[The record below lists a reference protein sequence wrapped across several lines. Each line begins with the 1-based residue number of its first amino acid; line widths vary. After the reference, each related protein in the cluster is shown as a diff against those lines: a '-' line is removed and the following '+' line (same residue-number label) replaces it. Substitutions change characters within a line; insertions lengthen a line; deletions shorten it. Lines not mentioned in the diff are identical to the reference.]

1 MILETSRLYL
11 RKLNDDDFDAL
22 CKIMQ
27 DEKTMYAYEGAF
39 SDDEVQQWLERQYM
53 RYDKYGFGLWA
64 VVLKENN
71 EVIGQCGLTMQPW
84 KDQEVLEVGYLFNR
98 NYWHHGYA
106 SEAAKACMEYAFE
119 KLHANEVCSIIRDTN
134 IASQNVALR
143 NGMQNHAQWV
153 KNYSNVDMLHYRY
166 VAYK

>member
-11 RKLNDDDFDAL
+11 RELNDDDFDAL

-84 KDQEVLEVGYLFNR
+84 KDEEVLEVGYLFNR
-98 NYWHHGYA
+98 DYWHHGYA
-106 SEAAKACMEYAFE
+106 S
-119 KLHANEVCSIIRDTN
+119 
-134 IASQNVALR
+134 
-143 NGMQNHAQWV
+143 
-153 KNYSNVDMLHYRY
+153 
-166 VAYK
+166 